1 MILVEKIV
9 GNSTEPSWINALEGY
24 EIDYLNLEQWEAPKN
39 RIRKN
44 SQRGYEIA
52 ISLPRTEQLKNKDI
66 IYIDEVNKV
75 VVITQ
80 IALKDVMVIHLTQLE
95 KIAEWQRLLF
105 QLGHALGNQHWPA
118 IFKHNCVYVPFY
130 VDRKIMTSVMGTHA
144 FEGLTVEFKAGDDV
158 APLLEAN
165 ELRLLFAGAEAST
178 HKHHIAAEDENNHE
192 HNHEHKHDHKHS
204 DTAH

>member
-9 GNSTEPSWINALEGY
+9 GNSTELNWVNALEEY
-24 EIDYLNLEQWEAPKN
+24 EIDHLFLEQWEAPKN

-44 SQRGYEIA
+44 SQQGYEIA

-66 IYIDEVNKV
+66 IYIDEVKKV
-75 VVITQ
+75 AVIAH
-80 IALKDVMVIHLTQLE
+80 IALKDVMVIHLTKLE
-95 KIAEWQRLLF
+95 KIADWQRLLF

-144 FEGLTVEFKAGDDV
+144 FEGLTVEFMAGDDV

-165 ELRLLFAGAEAST
+165 ELRLLFAGVEPSS
-178 HKHHIAAEDENNHE
+178 HKHHITAEDEHNNENNHE
-192 HNHEHKHDHKHS
+192 H
-204 DTAH
+204 